1 MQAFTQHTGIAAP
14 LLRINIDTDA
24 IIPSREMKTVSK
36 KGLAPGLFAGWRY
49 TDAAKRAPNP
59 EFVLNQ
65 PAYAGC
71 SILLGGNN
79 FGCGSSREHAVWALA
94 EYGIRCII
102 APSFGVIFQNNCV
115 RNGLLPLV
123 LDEAS
128 IRNIADQI
136 ANDPQQ
142 DKLVIDLEKQVLT
155 SPDGADY
162 AFSIDPG
169 ARQMLLEGLDAIGA
183 TLQHQA
189 RIDSHIKADR
199 QTRPWA
205 HAPKNTAQQQA

>member
-1 MQAFTQHTGIAAP
+1 MQAFTQHTGVAAP

-36 KGLAPGLFAGWRY
+36 RGLAPGLFAGWRY
-49 TDAAKRAPNP
+49 TDAAKRIPNP
-59 EFVLNQ
+59 DFVLNQ

-71 SILLGGNN
+71 SILLAGSN

-128 IRNIADQI
+128 INAIAAKI
-136 ANDPQQ
+136 AADPQGNQ
-142 DKLVIDLEKQVLT
+142 LTIDLHQQQLVAPDS
-155 SPDGADY
+155 SPH
-162 AFSIDPG
+162 AFGIDAG
-169 ARQMLLEGLDAIGA
+169 ARKMLLEGLDAIGA
-183 TLQHQA
+183 TQQHQA
-189 RIDSHIKADR
+189 RISAHIDADR
-199 QTRPWA
+199 KKRPWA
-205 HAPKNTAQQQA
+205 HPDGLRGPAG